1 MMFRS
6 TCFCAI
12 ILIIY
17 SHHVKSECCSNR
29 DICDT
34 WCCGCGACNIFC
46 CNCDHGCN
54 LEWWHVMSYVH
65 QESGYE
71 PELVRRLGGHKVDGE
86 YDHVKVCDHWRRK
99 RVVLKM
105 NRNISDEALNAFK
118 DIDVDGSKTITIHEA
133 NEYLEN
139 QKLLK
144 RSIHLISVEQEFRK
158 MDTNNDDFISPNEFD
173 ESL

>member
-1 MMFRS
+1 
-6 TCFCAI
+6 
-12 ILIIY
+12 
-17 SHHVKSECCSNR
+17 
-29 DICDT
+29 
-34 WCCGCGACNIFC
+34 
-46 CNCDHGCN
+46 
-54 LEWWHVMSYVH
+54 MSYVH

-86 YDHVKVCDHWRRK
+86 YDHVKVCNHWRRK

-105 NRNISDEALNAFK
+105 NRNVSDEALNAFK

-144 RSIHLISVEQEFRK
+144 RSINLISVEQEFRK
-158 MDTNNDDFISPNEFD
+158 MDNNNDGFISPNEFD
-173 ESL
+173 KSL